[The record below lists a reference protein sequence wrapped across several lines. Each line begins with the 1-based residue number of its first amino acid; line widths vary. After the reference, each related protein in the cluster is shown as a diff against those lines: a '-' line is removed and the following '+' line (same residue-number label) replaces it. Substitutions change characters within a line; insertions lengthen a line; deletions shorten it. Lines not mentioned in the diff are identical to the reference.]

1 MTLVSIFYA
10 QPSFA
15 RDQLVCEEIA
25 REVEKKNKLPKN
37 ILTSISLVEAGRRD
51 KDGLIKS
58 WPWSLNHAGKS
69 MFFDTKAKALEYLKK
84 NITPAFKNI
93 DVGCMQINVRWH
105 RKNFDTLE
113 AMINPRKNIEY
124 AALFLSNL
132 KSAHG
137 SWEEA
142 IKHYHSSTPKLNV
155 KYYAKVQKV
164 WSKKTDNESLVQTA
178 SLVLNE
184 GIVYPRSGLIR
195 LDYNNFDPYSN
206 VNILKNQMLQL
217 ERNDVEMKR
226 YDKEIYLNTNSIQ
239 HNEVDER
246 EELKRYIKTKSVYL
260 GEKIDMILLF
270 RDEFSNN

>member
-1 MTLVSIFYA
+1 
-10 QPSFA
+10 
-15 RDQLVCEEIA
+15 
-25 REVEKKNKLPKN
+25 
-37 ILTSISLVEAGRRD
+37 
-51 KDGLIKS
+51 
-58 WPWSLNHAGKS
+58 

-155 KYYAKVQKV
+155 KYYAKVQKA

-184 GIVYPRSGLIR
+184 EILYPRSGLIQI
-195 LDYNNFDPYSN
+195 DYTNFDPYSN
-206 VNILKNQMLQL
+206 VNIRKKQMLQL
-217 ERNDVEMKR
+217 ERNNPEIKKS
-226 YDKEIYLNTNSIQ
+226 DKEIYLITNSIE
-239 HNEVDER
+239 HNKVDER
-246 EELKRYIKTKSVYL
+246 EELKRYIKAKSAYL
-260 GEKIDMILLF
+260 GKKIDMILLF